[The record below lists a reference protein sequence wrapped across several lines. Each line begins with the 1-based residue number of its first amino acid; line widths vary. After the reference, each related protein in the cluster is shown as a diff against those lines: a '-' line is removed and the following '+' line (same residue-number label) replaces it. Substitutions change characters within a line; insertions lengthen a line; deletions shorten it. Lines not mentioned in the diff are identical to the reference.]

1 MKAWLDECGRRHAEC
16 HINTMARA
24 PTRLLDIG
32 SEAENREPRLV
43 LAGQRE
49 LTYAILSYCW
59 GTLPVSDSSK
69 STRSN
74 AVEHLN
80 QIARDS
86 LPRTIQD
93 AIRVIR
99 TLGLQYI
106 WVDSV
111 CIYPDRYR
119 TKCCRN
125 LRFEPQFSEGVGS
138 AHLVCRFGH
147 GAPLAA

>member
-1 MKAWLDECGRRHAEC
+1 MRGWLDECGHRHAEC

-32 SEAENREPRLV
+32 SETENREPRLI
-43 LAGQRE
+43 LAGQRQ

-59 GTLPVSDSSK
+59 GTLLVSDSSK
-69 STRSN
+69 TTRGN

-86 LPRTIQD
+86 LPRIIQD

-99 TLGLQYI
+99 ALGLQYI
-106 WVDSV
+106 WVDSL
-111 CIYPDRYR
+111 CIIQDR
-119 TKCCRN
+119 
-125 LRFEPQFSEGVGS
+125 SEE
-138 AHLVCRFGH
+138 
-147 GAPLAA
+147 